1 MLLFLIPIMK
11 IIEFSWNLNNLK
23 HVKYL
28 KLVHDICSY
37 MLPIIIYPTTRILST
52 PSNKMTPKYY
62 FTFLEL
68 IPIKSGSAA
77 IFTVALGGHALGGF
91 QMSVWETLCWKV
103 I

>member
-1 MLLFLIPIMK
+1 
-11 IIEFSWNLNNLK
+11 
-23 HVKYL
+23 
-28 KLVHDICSY
+28 

-62 FTFLEL
+62 FTFLEP

-91 QMSVWETLCWKV
+91 QMSV
-103 I
+103 